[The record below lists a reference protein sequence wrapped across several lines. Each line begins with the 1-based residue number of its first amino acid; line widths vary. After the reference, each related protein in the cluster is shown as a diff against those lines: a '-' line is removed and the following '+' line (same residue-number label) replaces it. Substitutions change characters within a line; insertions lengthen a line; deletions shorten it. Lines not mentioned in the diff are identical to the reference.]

1 MIKQILDF
9 NKFNEAMI
17 KTEVE
22 TMNNENEEILKLM
35 VEMSNIELKDIVLSD
50 DMQKIKDSIGENES
64 FVLKLKNVYIRNIHS
79 IERHIGRF
87 SNNLKIKELNECFEN
102 KDLRIK
108 ELEDIINI
116 KEKTIVDLKNNS
128 SSILEDEVRNF
139 PEPNI
144 NLPKSKSPQFVDFD
158 IKGDYMNL
166 DEFRKKDIP
175 DDENEEIIENNA
187 VSEDTINGPD
197 ETNDT
202 ELVDP
207 ISGDTPQV
215 DIDNMPEDHGKMQT
229 VPEETIG
236 NPDETNAKIE
246 ELKTKESEKE
256 LYSKYLNMMNS
267 LTKKKINEAYIPKE
281 LRDELK
287 QFRSGFLTK
296 SYNRSSVN
304 KYIKDKIQSIDIE
317 INNLMLSTDE
327 KEERD
332 NQLVN

>member
-1 MIKQILDF
+1 MK
-9 NKFNEAMI
+9 NK
-17 KTEVE
+17 
-22 TMNNENEEILKLM
+22 
-35 VEMSNIELKDIVLSD
+35 
-50 DMQKIKDSIGENES
+50 
-64 FVLKLKNVYIRNIHS
+64 
-79 IERHIGRF
+79 
-87 SNNLKIKELNECFEN
+87 
-102 KDLRIK
+102 
-108 ELEDIINI
+108 
-116 KEKTIVDLKNNS
+116 S
-128 SSILEDEVRNF
+128 SSIIVDKVRNY

-144 NLPKSKSPQFVDFD
+144 NIP
-158 IKGDYMNL
+158 IIGDYMNL